1 MRRSHSIE
9 FKRQVAQAC
18 IAGEKL
24 HGLAKRHDV
33 ARNLI
38 RIWVRK
44 YEAGTFEDDA
54 QALPAFVARLSDTGD
69 LRAIITALI
78 DGFAFFAGCSTR
90 APRRTTEV

>member
-38 RIWVRK
+38 RIWICK

-54 QALPAFVARLSDTGD
+54 QALPHSSLGYQTPAT
-69 LRAIITALI
+69 
-78 DGFAFFAGCSTR
+78 FAPSS
-90 APRRTTEV
+90 PR